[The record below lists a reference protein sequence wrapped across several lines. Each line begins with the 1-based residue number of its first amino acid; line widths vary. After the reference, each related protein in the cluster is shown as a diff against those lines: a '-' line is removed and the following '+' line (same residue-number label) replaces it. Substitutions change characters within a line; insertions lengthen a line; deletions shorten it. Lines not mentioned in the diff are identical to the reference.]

1 VNPVKLAVIVPA
13 LNEEAAVAQ
22 VVCSVREAAPGVPV
36 FVIDDYSSDRTAA
49 EAERAGAD
57 VVRLPVHLGLGG
69 CVQTGYKLALELG
82 YDYVIRVD
90 GDGQHEALDVP
101 RILEA
106 LESTGADVVIGSRF
120 VDFDKH
126 AGHHESRTSRLRSIG
141 IALLRRLL
149 APITGSAI
157 HDPTSGLIG
166 VNRRALEV
174 FAREFPL
181 AWPEIGVL
189 AMLRRHDLRFHEIPC
204 RMYQRRT
211 GKSSLT
217 AWRSCQYIFHV
228 LLYAFI
234 HALRAEA
241 ATGVTEAKR
250 WSR

>member
-1 VNPVKLAVIVPA
+1 VRPVKLAVIIPA

-22 VVCSVREAAPGVPV
+22 VVCSVHEAAPGVPV
-36 FVIDDYSSDRTAA
+36 FVIDDYSGDGTAA

-120 VDFDKH
+120 IDVNGNARSH
-126 AGHHESRTSRLRSIG
+126 GPRTSRARSIG

-149 APITGSAI
+149 APLTGSTI
-157 HDPTSGLIG
+157 HDPTSGMIG

-189 AMLRRHDLRFHEIPC
+189 AMLRRHDLRFLEIPC

-217 AWRSCQYIFHV
+217 AWKSCQYIFHV
-228 LLYAFI
+228 LLYAFV
-234 HALRAEA
+234 HALRADGA
-241 ATGVTEAKR
+241 PGAKR
-250 WSR
+250 WIR

>member
-1 VNPVKLAVIVPA
+1 VTPYSERPGEPRLAVIIPA
-13 LNEEAAVAQ
+13 LNEEAAVGQ
-22 VVCSVREAAPGVPV
+22 VVCAVNEAAPGVPV
-36 FVIDDYSSDRTAA
+36 FVIDDRSSDRTAMVA
-49 EAERAGAD
+49 QQAGAE

-101 RILEA
+101 RILKA
-106 LESTGADVVIGSRF
+106 LQSTGSDVVIGSRF
-120 VDFDKH
+120 IDGKGR
-126 AGHHESRTSRLRSIG
+126 GHERQTSGPRSIG
-141 IALLRRLL
+141 IVMLRHLL
-149 APITGSAI
+149 APITGSPI

-189 AMLRRHDLRFHEIPC
+189 AMLRRHDLRFHEISC
-204 RMYQRRT
+204 RMHKRRT

-217 AWRSCQYIFHV
+217 AWRSCQYVFHV
-228 LLYAFI
+228 LLYAFV
-234 HALRAEA
+234 HVLRVDA
-241 ATGVTEAKR
+241 ARAAKR
-250 WSR
+250 

>member
-1 VNPVKLAVIVPA
+1 MTLYSELPGKPKLAVIIPA
-13 LNEEAAVAQ
+13 LNEEAAVGQ
-22 VVCSVREAAPGVPV
+22 VVRAVNEATPGVPV
-36 FVIDDYSSDRTAA
+36 FVIDDHSSDRTALVA
-49 EAERAGAD
+49 QQAGAD

-90 GDGQHEALDVP
+90 GDGQHEALDIP
-101 RILEA
+101 RILKA
-106 LESTGADVVIGSRF
+106 LESTGSDVVIGSRF
-120 VDFDKH
+120 VGAK
-126 AGHHESRTSRLRSIG
+126 GRGQERQTSAPRSIG

-149 APITGSAI
+149 APITGSPI

-189 AMLRRHDLRFHEIPC
+189 AMLRRHDLRFHEISC
-204 RMYQRRT
+204 RMHRRRT

-217 AWRSCQYIFHV
+217 AWKSCQYVFHV
-228 LLYAFI
+228 LLYAFV
-234 HALRAEA
+234 HVLRVDA
-241 ATGVTEAKR
+241 ARAAKR
-250 WSR
+250 

>member
-1 VNPVKLAVIVPA
+1 VKLAVIIPA
-13 LNEEAAVAQ
+13 LNEEAAVGK
-22 VVCSVREAAPGVPV
+22 VVRSVHDAAPGVPV
-36 FVIDDYSSDRTAA
+36 FVVDDYSCDRTASVA
-49 EAERAGAD
+49 EQAGAD

-120 VDFDKH
+120 VGGDEDA
-126 AGHHESRTSRLRSIG
+126 AGRREPQTSGARSVG
-141 IALLRRLL
+141 IVLLRRLL
-149 APITGSAI
+149 APLTGSTI

-189 AMLRRHDLRFHEIPC
+189 AMLRRHNLRFREIPC
-204 RMYQRRT
+204 RMYRRRT

-217 AWRSCQYIFHV
+217 AWKSCQYIFHV
-228 LLYAFI
+228 LLYAFV
-234 HALRAEA
+234 HALRVDA
-241 ATGVTEAKR
+241 APGGKR
-250 WSR
+250 

>member
-1 VNPVKLAVIVPA
+1 VKPVKLAVIIPA
-13 LNEEAAVAQ
+13 LNEEAAVGQ
-22 VVCSVREAAPGVPV
+22 VVRSVQEAAPGVPV
-36 FVIDDYSSDRTAA
+36 FVIDDYSSDKTASV
-49 EAERAGAD
+49 AERAGAD

-120 VDFDKH
+120 IGVPHDPP
-126 AGHHESRTSRLRSIG
+126 TSGPRSVG

-149 APITGSAI
+149 APITGSTI

-204 RMYQRRT
+204 RMYRRRT

-228 LLYAFI
+228 LVYAFV
-234 HALRAEA
+234 HALRVDPAPGA
-241 ATGVTEAKR
+241 NGAKR
-250 WSR
+250 